1 MTRVLHLAALAASML
16 ALAGCPEGSAVAQ
29 STDAGAPVDAGVSD
43 AQGTVPWQSSSSAP
57 ASPPAEPSSERAS
70 LELLQLTLTSDV
82 QKKEPVDTLDV
93 APPGSRVYAH
103 LKLRN
108 RSQDKR
114 KVHVDFLVNGKLRT
128 PLDLTVEPSWSYRT
142 WGYNTMQAGDTGE
155 LEVRVLDDGGSTL
168 ATARLPIKA
177 KSKAK

>member
-1 MTRVLHLAALAASML
+1 MTRASHLTALAALML
-16 ALAGCPEGSAVAQ
+16 ALVGCPEGSAVAQ
-29 STDAGAPVDAGVSD
+29 NNDAGPPVDAGASD
-43 AQGTVPWQSSSSAP
+43 AQSTTPWHASSSTPS
-57 ASPPAEPSSERAS
+57 SPPAEPSSEHAS

-93 APPGSRVYAH
+93 APPGTRVYAH

-114 KVHVDFLVNGKLRT
+114 KVHVDFFVNGKLRT
-128 PLDLTVEPSWSYRT
+128 PLDLTVEPSWSFRT

-155 LEVRVLDDGGSTL
+155 LEVRVLDDGGTTL